1 MKPAPTVALAAA
13 AALLAPAFALADSG
27 EEVYKNRCS
36 LCHAG
41 GAGGAPRF
49 QNREEWE
56 PRAAQG
62 KLTLYGSALKGKPNT
77 AMQARGGFRDLS
89 EDEVMAAVDYMVA
102 QAGLNPGLKPEA
114 KPEPVP
120 TATLASAAPAAVV
133 AAPVAGEPIDDRN
146 ITTTVAETIR
156 AQLAPNDNVE
166 IQGTTARVGSLGITV
181 ATKDGVV
188 SLAGTVKSAEIIER
202 AATIA
207 KSASGVKQVENTLVP
222 EAIPVVPEAI
232 PAVPEAIPAKE

>member
-1 MKPAPTVALAAA
+1 MKSPVILAAA
-13 AALLAPAFALADSG
+13 AALLSPSFAIADSG
-27 EEVYKNRCS
+27 EKVYKNRCS

-49 QNREEWE
+49 QNRDEWT

-62 KLTLYGSALKGKPNT
+62 KLTLYQSALKGKPNT

-102 QAGLNPGLKPEA
+102 QAGLNPGLKPEPN
-114 KPEPVP
+114 PEPVP
-120 TATLASAAPAAVV
+120 PAALASAAPAGVI
-133 AAPVAGEPIDDRN
+133 AAPAPGEPIDDRN
-146 ITTTVAETIR
+146 ITTTIAETIR

-166 IQGTTARVGSLGITV
+166 MQDATARVGSLGITV

-202 AATIA
+202 AETIA
-207 KSASGVKQVENTLVP
+207 RSVSGVKQVESTLLP
-222 EAIPVVPEAI
+222 EST
-232 PAVPEAIPAKE
+232 PAMD

>member
-1 MKPAPTVALAAA
+1 MNPPIILAAA
-13 AALLAPAFALADSG
+13 AALLAPPFALADSG

-62 KLTLYGSALKGKPNT
+62 KLTLYRSALKGKPNT

-102 QAGLNPGLKPEA
+102 QAGLNPGLKPE
-114 KPEPVP
+114 PLPP
-120 TATLASAAPAAVV
+120 TAVASVAPAAV
-133 AAPVAGEPIDDRN
+133 AAPAAGEPIDDRN
-146 ITTTVAETIR
+146 ITTTIAEKIR
-156 AQLAPNDNVE
+156 VELAPNDNVE
-166 IQGTTARVGSLGITV
+166 S
-181 ATKDGVV
+181 
-188 SLAGTVKSAEIIER
+188 
-202 AATIA
+202 
-207 KSASGVKQVENTLVP
+207 
-222 EAIPVVPEAI
+222 
-232 PAVPEAIPAKE
+232 

>member
-1 MKPAPTVALAAA
+1 MKPLFILSAAA
-13 AALLAPAFALADSG
+13 TLLAPPFVLADSG

-49 QNREEWE
+49 QNREEWG

-62 KLTLYGSALKGKPNT
+62 KLTLYQSALKGKPNT

-102 QAGLNPGLKPEA
+102 QAGFNPGLKPEA

-120 TATLASAAPAAVV
+120 PTSLASVAPAAAVAAPA
-133 AAPVAGEPIDDRN
+133 AGEPIDDRN
-146 ITTTVAETIR
+146 ITTTIAEKIR
-156 AQLAPNDNVE
+156 VQLAPDDNVE
-166 IQGTTARVGSLGITV
+166 IQEATARVGSLGIAV

-188 SLAGTVKSAEIIER
+188 TLVGAVKSAEIMER
-202 AATIA
+202 AEAIA
-207 KSASGVKQVENTLVP
+207 KSVGGVKQVDNMLLP
-222 EAIPVVPEAI
+222 ESDFG
-232 PAVPEAIPAKE
+232 KD

>member
-1 MKPAPTVALAAA
+1 MKPLLNVAAA
-13 AALLAPAFALADSG
+13 AALLAPPFALADSG
-27 EEVYKNRCS
+27 EEIYKNRCS

-49 QNREEWE
+49 QNREEWT

-62 KLTLYGSALKGKPNT
+62 KLTLYQSALKGKPNT

-120 TATLASAAPAAVV
+120 PTELASAAPGAAI
-133 AAPVAGEPIDDRN
+133 AATAPGDPVDDRN
-146 ITTTVAETIR
+146 ITTTIAETIR

-166 IQGTTARVGSLGITV
+166 MQDATARVGSLGITV

-188 SLAGTVKSAEIIER
+188 SLAGTATNAEIIER
-202 AATIA
+202 AEAIA
-207 KSASGVKQVENTLVP
+207 RSMSGVKGVESKLISASIF
-222 EAIPVVPEAI
+222 ERD
-232 PAVPEAIPAKE
+232 

>member
-1 MKPAPTVALAAA
+1 MKPLFILPAA
-13 AALLAPAFALADSG
+13 AALLAPPFALADSG
-27 EEVYKNRCS
+27 EEIYKNRCS

-49 QNREEWE
+49 QNREEWG

-62 KLTLYGSALKGKPNT
+62 KLTLYQSALKGKPNT

-102 QAGLNPGLKPEA
+102 QAGFNPGLRPEA

-120 TATLASAAPAAVV
+120 PTAVASVVPAAAIAAPAAS
-133 AAPVAGEPIDDRN
+133 EPIDDRN
-146 ITTTVAETIR
+146 ITTTIAETIR
-156 AQLAPNDNVE
+156 AQLAPGDNVE
-166 IQGTTARVGSLGITV
+166 IQDATARIGSLGITV

-188 SLAGTVKSAEIIER
+188 TLVGAVKSGEIMER
-202 AATIA
+202 AETIA
-207 KSASGVKQVENTLVP
+207 NSVGGVKRVENMLFP
-222 EAIPVVPEAI
+222 DSGSG
-232 PAVPEAIPAKE
+232 KD

>member
-1 MKPAPTVALAAA
+1 MKPPIILAAA
-13 AALLAPAFALADSG
+13 AALLAAPVALADSG
-27 EEVYKNRCS
+27 EEVYRNRCS

-49 QNREEWE
+49 RNREEWT

-62 KLTLYGSALKGKPNT
+62 KLTLYQGALKGKPNT

-120 TATLASAAPAAVV
+120 PTALASAAPAAVI
-133 AAPVAGEPIDDRN
+133 AAPAPGEPIDDRN
-146 ITTTVAETIR
+146 ITTTIAETIR
-156 AQLAPNDNVE
+156 AQLAPDDNVE
-166 IQGTTARVGSLGITV
+166 MQDAAARIGTLGITV

-188 SLAGTVKSAEIIER
+188 SLAGMVKSAELIER
-202 AATIA
+202 AETIA
-207 KSASGVKQVENTLVP
+207 KSVSGVKKVESRLIAATLF
-222 EAIPVVPEAI
+222 EWD
-232 PAVPEAIPAKE
+232 

>member
-1 MKPAPTVALAAA
+1 MKPLFSLAAA
-13 AALLAPAFALADSG
+13 AALLAPPFALADSG

-49 QNREEWE
+49 QNREEWG

-62 KLTLYGSALKGKPNT
+62 KLMLYRSALKGKPNT

-102 QAGLNPGLKPEA
+102 QAGFSPGLKPEA

-120 TATLASAAPAAVV
+120 PTAIASVGPAAVV
-133 AAPVAGEPIDDRN
+133 APAAAGEPIDDRN
-146 ITTTVAETIR
+146 ITTTIAEKIR
-156 AQLAPNDNVE
+156 MELAPDDNVE
-166 IQGTTARVGSLGITV
+166 IQEATARVGSLGIMV

-188 SLAGTVKSAEIIER
+188 TLVGTVKGEETMER
-202 AATIA
+202 AEAIA
-207 KSASGVKQVENTLVP
+207 KSVSGVTQVQNMLLP
-222 EAIPVVPEAI
+222 E
-232 PAVPEAIPAKE
+232 

>member
-1 MKPAPTVALAAA
+1 MKPLFILSAAA
-13 AALLAPAFALADSG
+13 TLLASPFALADSG

-49 QNREEWE
+49 QNREEWG

-62 KLTLYGSALKGKPNT
+62 KLTLYQSALKGKPNT
-77 AMQARGGFRDLS
+77 AMRARGGFRDLS

-102 QAGLNPGLKPEA
+102 QAGFNPGLKPEA
-114 KPEPVP
+114 KPDPVP
-120 TATLASAAPAAVV
+120 PTALASVAPAAAI
-133 AAPVAGEPIDDRN
+133 AAPDSGGPIDDRN

-166 IQGTTARVGSLGITV
+166 IQDATARIGSLGITV

-188 SLAGTVKSAEIIER
+188 SLAGTAKSAEIIER
-202 AATIA
+202 AETIA
-207 KSASGVKQVENTLVP
+207 KSVSGVKQVENALLP
-222 EAIPVVPEAI
+222 ESDFGRD
-232 PAVPEAIPAKE
+232 